1 MTIATAV
8 IAVVVALLY
17 LPALGFEL
25 VFDDPS
31 LIGPDGPRPLGPEGL
46 PYRPL
51 RYLSLRL
58 DYWIGGGRI
67 WVYHATN
74 LLLHAAVCSLTFGI
88 ARTLGAS
95 GFLAL
100 LAGVT
105 VASHPLCVE
114 SVAYVAGRR
123 DLLACLFGLC
133 AIRAWIAG
141 SGRTAAAVLLVLAGV
156 AAKESALIFIT
167 VLALAS
173 RFGFGPP
180 LRSAVPMLVAVSGAG
195 LALPVAYGA
204 IGPALAPAR
213 EVALIAGRTTAH
225 YAAGLL
231 WPATLSV
238 EYPELI
244 CQPGCPQMFSNATFV
259 GFTIMLAMLVGSV
272 HFLRRP
278 LLASGHD
285 SIGFA
290 FCWMTAVAFS
300 LALVVGLHEPGAD
313 RHAYPLLVAV
323 SVLFALLV
331 TRACGTADE
340 GSWSACR
347 ARQHALGML
356 IAAIWSASIPAFG
369 LVTEARLHAW
379 ANESSLWRATLD
391 TTPDSARARFNT
403 AAIRVE
409 QGRYFAARRH
419 LRRLLQSHPGDGR
432 AYAALAWIDCADG
445 RMIRARS
452 HIEKAHQF
460 DAPFGLIENAER
472 ECSVSED
479 VR

>member
-1 MTIATAV
+1 M

-25 VFDDPS
+25 VFDDQA
-31 LIGPDGPRPLGPEGL
+31 LIGPDGPRALGPDGL

-51 RYLSLRL
+51 RYLSLQL
-58 DYWIGGGRI
+58 DHVLGGGRI

-74 LLLHAAVCSLTFGI
+74 LLLHAAVCCLTFGI

-141 SGRTAAAVLLVLAGV
+141 SGRTAAAVLLVLAGI
-156 AAKESALIFIT
+156 AAKESALIFIP

-173 RFGFGPP
+173 RFGFGPK
-180 LRSAVPMLVAVSGAG
+180 LRSAAAMLVAMSCAG

-204 IGPALAPAR
+204 IGPAITPAR
-213 EVALIAGRTTAH
+213 EVVLIAGRTASH
-225 YAAGLL
+225 YAAGLV
-231 WPATLSV
+231 WPVALSV

-244 CQPGCPQMFSNATFV
+244 CQPGCLQMFSVVTFV
-259 GFTIMLAMLVGSV
+259 GLAILLVMLVGSV

-300 LALVVGLHEPGAD
+300 LALVIGLHEPGAD
-313 RHAYPLLVAV
+313 RHAYPLVVAV
-323 SVLFALLV
+323 TVLLALFA
-331 TRACGTADE
+331 TRAGGTEDKNPAP
-340 GSWSACR
+340 
-347 ARQHALGML
+347 ARGGGRRALGL
-356 IAAIWSASIPAFG
+356 VICALWAVSIPALG
-369 LVTEARLHAW
+369 IATEVRLHAW
-379 ANESSLWRATLD
+379 ANEASLWEATLES
-391 TTPDSARARFNT
+391 TPDSSRAHFNM
-403 AAIRVE
+403 AAIRVAE
-409 QGRYFAARRH
+409 GRRFTARRH

-432 AYAALAWIDCADG
+432 AHAALAWIDCANG

-452 HIEKAHQF
+452 HIEMAHQL
-460 DAPFGLIENAER
+460 DAPFELIVNAER